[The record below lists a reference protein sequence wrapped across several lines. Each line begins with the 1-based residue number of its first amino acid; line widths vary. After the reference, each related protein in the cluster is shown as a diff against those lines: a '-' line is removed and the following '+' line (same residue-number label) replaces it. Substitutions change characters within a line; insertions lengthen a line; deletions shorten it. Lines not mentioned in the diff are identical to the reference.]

1 MRTPQAVKEA
11 AKSLTDEYATK
22 YYHIGPYKGYEVY
35 TLRFLEEVFIGY
47 PEIYLYKEGEDVI
60 CLRGDMVFDIS
71 REAEKN
77 TRERRKAAREAKNKE
92 I

>member
-11 AKSLTDEYATK
+11 AKFLTDSFATK

-35 TLRFLEEVFIGY
+35 TLHFLEEVFIGY

-60 CLRGDMVFDIS
+60 CLQGEMVFDIM

-77 TRERRKAAREAKNKE
+77 TRERRKAAREAKK
-92 I
+92 